1 MDAFTAWLTGL
12 PATLLYLALGVVA
25 AVENFFPPVP
35 ADTIVALG
43 SFLAARGKASALGAF
58 LAVWIGNVGG
68 AMVMYAL
75 GRRYGAERLE
85 RRLMGDKGPTA
96 ERRLQTLYGKY
107 GLGALF
113 VSRFIPGVR
122 ALVPPFAGALRV
134 PPLRA
139 ALAMG
144 TASAIWYGLVSYVG
158 FRAGADWE
166 QLKRMIARDGA
177 VLAIGAG
184 VIAVIGLVIWWLRT
198 RRSAQGR

>member
-1 MDAFTAWLTGL
+1 
-12 PATLLYLALGVVA
+12 LYIALGVVA

-43 SFLAARGKASALGAF
+43 SFLAARGKGSALGAF

-96 ERRLQTLYGKY
+96 EKRLHSLYGKY
-107 GLGALF
+107 GVGALF

-134 PPLRA
+134 PPVRA

-144 TASAIWYGLVSYVG
+144 TASAIWYGIVSYVG

-166 QLKRMIARDGA
+166 TLKKVIAHYGTL
-177 VLAIGAG
+177 LAIGAA
-184 VIAVIGLVIWWLRT
+184 VIAVVGIAIWWLRT
-198 RRSAQGR
+198 RRTTGSAQ